1 MPRCNVLYLHSHD
14 TGRFVAPYGY
24 DVPTPNL
31 TALAQRGVLFRQ
43 AFCAGPTCSPSRA
56 ALLTGMAPH
65 SCGMLGLAHRGFRLN
80 DYRQHLVHTLKQAG
94 YRTTLIGVQHE
105 APDAADIGYDEV
117 LAEAPARQDADRQ
130 GPDMRH
136 AADLARDFLL
146 GQPSEPFF
154 LSVGFVE
161 THRPYPEPG
170 PGDDRRYCAPPLPL
184 PDAPE
189 TRQDVAAFRTSARAL
204 DAKVGTVLAAL
215 RQSGLAE
222 NTLVVCTT
230 DHGIAFPRMKCN
242 LQDSGIGV
250 MLILA
255 GPGGFEGGRV
265 CDALVSHVDVFPTLC
280 DLLEIEP
287 PPWLQG
293 VSLLPLVRGQAQA
306 VRAEVFGEVT
316 YHAAYE
322 PMRSI
327 RTERWKYVRR
337 YPARPPGDGCLRPV
351 LPNCD
356 DSPSKDLW
364 LHHGFAD
371 VAYEPEALYDLVFD
385 PQETDSR
392 AADPALTP
400 VLSHLRA
407 RLDSWMHDTADP
419 LLAGYVPPPAAA
431 RVNDPDGLS
440 PGQPTLSGAEFAAR
454 MGWQP

>member
-1 MPRCNVLYLHSHD
+1 MPRYNVLYLHSHD
-14 TGRFVAPYGY
+14 SGRWLAPYGY

-31 TALAQRGVLFRQ
+31 TALARRGILFRQ

-94 YRTTLIGVQHE
+94 YRATLIGVQHE

-117 LAEAPARQDADRQ
+117 LAEGPARQDADRQ
-130 GPDMRH
+130 GVGMRQ
-136 AADLARDFLL
+136 AAEMARDYLTSRP
-146 GQPSEPFF
+146 QQPFF

-170 PGDDRRYCAPPLPL
+170 PDDDPRYCAPPPPL

-189 TRQDVAAFRTSARAL
+189 TRHDAAAFRTSARAL

-215 RQSGLAE
+215 EQSGLADS
-222 NTLVVCTT
+222 TLVVYTT
-230 DHGIAFPRMKCN
+230 DHGVAFPRMKCN
-242 LQDSGIGV
+242 LQDSGTGV
-250 MLILA
+250 ALIVA
-255 GPGGFEGGRV
+255 GPGGFSGGRV
-265 CDALVSHVDVFPTLC
+265 CDALVSHVDVFPTLFE
-280 DLLEIEP
+280 LLEIEP

-293 VSLLPLVRGQAQA
+293 TSLLPMARGDAEA
-306 VRAEVFGEVT
+306 VRDEVFSEVT

-322 PMRSI
+322 PMRCV
-327 RTERWKYVRR
+327 RTARWKYVRR
-337 YPARPPGDGCLRPV
+337 YPARPSGEPRPV

-364 LHHGFAD
+364 LRHGWAERP
-371 VAYEPEALYDLVFD
+371 YPREALYDLVLD
-385 PQETDSR
+385 PQE
-392 AADPALTP
+392 AADLATDPALSP
-400 VLSHLRA
+400 VLADLGA
-407 RLDSWMHDTADP
+407 RLDRWMRDTGDP
-419 LLAGYVPPPAAA
+419 LQAGYVLPPPAA

-440 PGQPTLSGAEFAAR
+440 PGQPTMSGAEFTR
-454 MGWQP
+454 LMLWS